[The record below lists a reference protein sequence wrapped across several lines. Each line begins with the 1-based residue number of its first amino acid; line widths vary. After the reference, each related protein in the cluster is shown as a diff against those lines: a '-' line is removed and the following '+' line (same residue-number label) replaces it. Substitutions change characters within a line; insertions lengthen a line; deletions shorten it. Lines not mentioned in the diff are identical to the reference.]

1 MKEPSEK
8 IVSREA
14 LAKIIQDLKRRGS
27 IIVTTNGS
35 FDLLH
40 IGHVTMLQEAK
51 SLGDVLIVGMNSD
64 ASVRRYKGK
73 YRPICSQNHRAEM
86 LAALE
91 CTNYITIFDESTPIE
106 FLKIVRPNI
115 HVNSPEHGYECIER
129 EIVEQH
135 GGRIHL
141 ARLIEEM
148 STTQLIQRI
157 LDASSHEPC
166 QAIFLNPADLVHE
179 NQEDMLNTLKQFQE
193 MGFQLFLLEHPELS
207 IVNCQL
213 NPLLGGAGVGYP
225 FTATYDA
232 EDRMTSLEY
241 TDSSSVVHRTEYR
254 YSGDGFLAIIRKF
267 ENSSLVDEI
276 RIVRDGFLAIQDRDE
291 NNAVVR
297 EYTWGLNLGGGIGG
311 LLNLKQGGQDY
322 SYLYDGKGNVAAV
335 LDGSQAVVA
344 AYRYAPFGKL
354 LAKTGSLT
362 QPFGFSTKRYDPQT
376 GLLEYGLRRYAPVIG
391 RWTTRDPLGEAGG
404 MNLYAFVGNNPV
416 NWVDPLGL
424 KTIVIITTD
433 YFLNLVPYGSHAAVY
448 IDNNGNPIIY
458 DPAGSY
464 IPGETGQIITGAGV
478 DLSSYVT
485 YHLKTGSKVSR
496 LYFDT
501 TPDEESAILEKIY
514 DAPLAAPGTCAMAVA
529 GALNGIGPFK
539 DLGMRLVPDTLYW
552 ALRRLQKQETRET
565 SNTGK

>member
-1 MKEPSEK
+1 
-8 IVSREA
+8 
-14 LAKIIQDLKRRGS
+14 
-27 IIVTTNGS
+27 
-35 FDLLH
+35 
-40 IGHVTMLQEAK
+40 
-51 SLGDVLIVGMNSD
+51 
-64 ASVRRYKGK
+64 
-73 YRPICSQNHRAEM
+73 
-86 LAALE
+86 
-91 CTNYITIFDESTPIE
+91 
-106 FLKIVRPNI
+106 
-115 HVNSPEHGYECIER
+115 VN
-129 EIVEQH
+129 
-135 GGRIHL
+135 
-141 ARLIEEM
+141 
-148 STTQLIQRI
+148 
-157 LDASSHEPC
+157 
-166 QAIFLNPADLVHE
+166 
-179 NQEDMLNTLKQFQE
+179 
-193 MGFQLFLLEHPELS
+193 
-207 IVNCQL
+207 
-213 NPLLGGAGVGYP
+213 
-225 FTATYDA
+225 
-232 EDRMTSLEY
+232 
-241 TDSSSVVHRTEYR
+241 
-254 YSGDGFLAIIRKF
+254 
-267 ENSSLVDEI
+267 EI
-276 RIVRDGFLAIQDRDE
+276 RIVRDGFLAVQERDE

-322 SYLYDGKGNVAAV
+322 SYLYDGKGNVEAMLDAAQ
-335 LDGSQAVVA
+335 SVVA

-354 LAKTGSLT
+354 LAKTGTLE
-362 QPFGFSTKRYDPQT
+362 QPFGFSTKRYDEQT
-376 GLLEYGLRRYAPVIG
+376 GLIYYGYRYYGPEIG